1 MNELKACG
9 LIICSLIICIIFK
22 NLKSDYSLF
31 IRIIITLSV
40 FGISIGIFYPVL
52 SYIEEITL
60 NTYIYQFVPI
70 ILKALGISFSV
81 QITADIC
88 KDAQETSLAQS
99 ILFLGQAQIL
109 VISIPLIKTLF
120 QICEGLLKL

>member
-22 NLKSDYSLF
+22 NLKNEYSLF

-40 FGISIGIFYPVL
+40 FGIAISIFYPVL
-52 SYIEEITL
+52 AYIEEITS
-60 NTYIYQFVPI
+60 NTQIYQFVPI
-70 ILKALGISFSV
+70 ILKALGIAFSV

-88 KDAQETSLAQS
+88 KDAQESSLAQG
-99 ILFLGQAQIL
+99 ILFFGQAQIL
-109 VISIPLIKTLF
+109 VISIPLIKNLF
-120 QICEGLLKL
+120 QICEGLLK

>member
-9 LIICSLIICIIFK
+9 LIICSLVVCIIFK
-22 NLKSDYSLF
+22 NLKSEYSLF

-40 FGISIGIFYPVL
+40 FGISICVFYPVL

-60 NTYIYQFVPI
+60 NTQIYQFLPI
-70 ILKALGISFSV
+70 ILKTLGISFSV

-88 KDAQETSLAQS
+88 NDAQETSLAQG
-99 ILFLGQAQIL
+99 IIFFGQAQIL
-109 VISIPLIKTLF
+109 AISIPLMKNLF
-120 QICEGLLKL
+120 QICEGLLK